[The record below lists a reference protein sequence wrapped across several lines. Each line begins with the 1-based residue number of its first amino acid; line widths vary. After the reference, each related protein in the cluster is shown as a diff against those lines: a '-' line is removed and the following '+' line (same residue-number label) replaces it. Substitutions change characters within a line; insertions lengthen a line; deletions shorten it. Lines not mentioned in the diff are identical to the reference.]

1 MTDEV
6 AALAADQVEELQEVN
21 EASKSLLER
30 TKLLELR
37 AIKAEDERDIIST
50 LLVSRCNDIEAKHL
64 TLITELRE
72 KIEDLEAEKYLLMK
86 KFQERIES
94 VEKNRTD
101 VVDKLKGQLAD
112 VEKDRDSIL
121 DNFRA
126 KCKELEDM
134 EKLYSQ
140 EAMDEKIKEIEKSK
154 EKALHDYRKH
164 LKSVETDRDYLI
176 NDLTRRFE
184 KANQDLSYL
193 IELIEKLLMLHQIR
207 LAETEN
213 QRDVLIAKLKKR
225 LAENQNLSDR
235 LANLKAL
242 LATHGDAEFL
252 ALSKRASDAEFKR
265 SLQGGAFPTIQSLSA
280 KGQSAKHQLSTDS
293 KKKRRNKDKHKS
305 RSDDALDSEETPSL
319 SYKASAEA
327 QAIEDSLSFDMMNAF
342 DANYLYLLAYNG

>member
-1 MTDEV
+1 MSDEITV
-6 AALAADQVEELQEVN
+6 PTTELVDELQELN
-21 EASKSLLER
+21 ETPKSLLER
-30 TKLLELR
+30 SKLLELR

-86 KFQERIES
+86 KFQERIDS

-101 VVDKLKGQLAD
+101 VIDKLKNQLEE
-112 VEKDRDSIL
+112 VEKSRDDIL
-121 DNFRA
+121 NDFQK

-140 EAMDEKIKEIEKSK
+140 EAMDEKIKEIEKSRD
-154 EKALHDYRKH
+154 KALHEYRKH

-176 NDLTRRFE
+176 NDLTKRLD
-184 KANQDLSYL
+184 KANQDMLYL

-213 QRDVLIAKLKKR
+213 QRDALIAKLKKR
-225 LAENQNLSDR
+225 LAENKDLSTR

-242 LATHGDAEFL
+242 LATHGDVEFL
-252 ALSKRASDAEFKR
+252 ELSKGASDAEFRK
-265 SLQGGAFPTIQSLSA
+265 SLQGNTFPTVQTLTA
-280 KGQSAKHQLSTDS
+280 TNHSTGNNLNESS
-293 KKKRRNKDKHKS
+293 KKKKAKSKFGSRKDNLS
-305 RSDDALDSEETPSL
+305 DSDDQLTL
-319 SYKASAEA
+319 SYKVSDEA
-327 QAIEDSLSFDMMNAF
+327 QAIESGLSFNISNIF
-342 DANYLYLLAYNG
+342 DINDLYFLAYNG